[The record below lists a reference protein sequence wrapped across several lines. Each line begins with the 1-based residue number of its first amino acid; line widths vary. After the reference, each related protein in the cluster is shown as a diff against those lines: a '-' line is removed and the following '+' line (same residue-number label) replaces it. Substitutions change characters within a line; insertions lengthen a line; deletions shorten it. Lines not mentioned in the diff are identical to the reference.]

1 MNLLKTVVDDLGKI
15 LKKNGINEAVDIRI
29 SYIDNYDYQIN
40 NLVKH
45 QNHPDIDS
53 IKEEISTSLNSSG
66 LINIFDFAKNLFINI
81 QINAESIIGNL
92 EDVKNNILNDKKESV
107 IIDYG
112 GPNIGKPLHVGH
124 LRPLNI
130 GRSIYLTNKIIGN
143 DIKSDIHLGDWGMP
157 VAQIITYCELEKI
170 SFDELTINMLEE
182 IYPSASKKY
191 SSDDNFKEKSQ
202 ETNKKLSSGEKE
214 VFSDWKKISELTL
227 TSLKETLLILNH
239 DFDYWWGE
247 SSVNELIPDM
257 LRNLENEGKIEKD
270 DGAFISSQITDPRI
284 LITKSDGSYLYIT
297 TDLAT
302 ALLRNKEISHEK
314 VLYVTDNR
322 QKLHFEQLFES
333 LSFFDFPSKEYAH
346 VGFGTIN
353 DSNGN
358 PLKTRDGGN
367 LKLVDLYEQAYNY
380 IQKINSNLSEA
391 DLHCLTNT
399 VLTYSDL
406 ITNRK
411 TDYKFD
417 LEKFTSV
424 SGKTGIYVQ
433 YAQVRANK
441 LVKTLIKDKPSLP
454 IAPTPLGSLDR
465 NLVIN
470 LANIE
475 FHLELSIKNNEPH
488 HLANYLYTISNAFN
502 AFYQDS
508 NIKKIEDTNER
519 NQKILITTLFIEY
532 SHLVMSCLGITP
544 VNKDVTL

>member
-1 MNLLKTVVDDLGKI
+1 MNLLKTVVDDLNEI
-15 LKKNGINEAVDIRI
+15 LKKNGIDEAVDIRI
-29 SYIDNYDYQIN
+29 SNIDNYDYQIN

-45 QNHPDIDS
+45 QNHPNVDS

-157 VAQIITYCELEKI
+157 VAQIITYCELEEI

-182 IYPSASKKY
+182 IYPNASKKY

-257 LRNLENEGKIEKD
+257 LQNLENEGKIEKD
-270 DGAFISSQITDPRI
+270 GGAFISSQITDPRI

-333 LSFFDFPSKEYAH
+333 LSFFDFPTKEYAH

-380 IQKINSNLSEA
+380 IQKINSTLSEA

-441 LVKTLIKDKPSLP
+441 LVKTLSKDRPSLP
-454 IAPTPLGSLDR
+454 ITPTPLGSLDR

-544 VNKDVTL
+544 VNKM

>member
-1 MNLLKTVVDDLGKI
+1 MNLLKTVVDDLNEI
-15 LKKNGINEAVDIRI
+15 LKKNGIDEAVDIRI
-29 SYIDNYDYQIN
+29 SNIDNYDYQIN

-45 QNHPDIDS
+45 QNHPNVDS

-157 VAQIITYCELEKI
+157 VAQIITYCELEEI

-182 IYPSASKKY
+182 IYPNASKKY

-257 LRNLENEGKIEKD
+257 LQNLENEGKIEKD
-270 DGAFISSQITDPRI
+270 GGAFISSQITDPRI

-333 LSFFDFPSKEYAH
+333 LSFFDFPTKEYAH

-367 LKLVDLYEQAYNY
+367 LKLVDLYEQAFNY
-380 IQKINSNLSEA
+380 IQKINSTLSEA

-454 IAPTPLGSLDR
+454 ITPTPLGSLDR

-544 VNKDVTL
+544 VNKM

>member
-1 MNLLKTVVDDLGKI
+1 MNLLKTLLDDLGDI
-15 LKKNGINEAVDIRI
+15 LIKNGIEETIDIRI
-29 SYIDNYDYQIN
+29 SNLDNYDYQIN
-40 NLVKH
+40 NLVKF
-45 QNHPDIDS
+45 QNHPNIET
-53 IKEEISTSLNSSG
+53 IKDEISNSLTLSA
-66 LINIFDFAKNLFINI
+66 LIDVFEFAKNLFINI
-81 QINAESIIGNL
+81 QINAESIVENL
-92 EDVKNNILNDKKESV
+92 ENVKNNIIRNKKESV

-130 GRSIYLTNKIIGN
+130 GRSIYLTNKNIGN

-157 VAQIITYCELEKI
+157 VAQIITYCELEGVD
-170 SFDELTINMLEE
+170 FNQLTIDMLEE
-182 IYPSASKKY
+182 IYPNASKKY
-191 SSDDNFKEKSQ
+191 SADDNFRKKSQ
-202 ETNKKLSSGEKE
+202 DTNKKLSSGEEE
-214 VFSDWKKISELTL
+214 VYSKWKKISKLTL
-227 TSLKETLLILNH
+227 TSLKETLFTLNH

-247 SSVNELIPDM
+247 SSVNDLIPDM
-257 LRNLENEGKIEKD
+257 LQNLESEGKIEKD

-333 LSFFDFPSKEYAH
+333 FSFFDFPPKEYAH

-367 LKLVDLYEQAYNY
+367 LKLVDLYEQAYKY
-380 IQKINSNLSEA
+380 IQKINSTLSEA

-424 SGKTGIYVQ
+424 SGKTGIYIQ

-441 LVKTLIKDKPSLP
+441 LVKNLSENKPSLQ
-454 IAPTPLGSLDR
+454 ITPTPLGTLDR
-465 NLVIN
+465 NLVMA

-475 FHLELSIKNNEPH
+475 FHLELSLKNNEPH
-488 HLANYLYTISNAFN
+488 HLANYLYNISNAFN

-508 NIKKIEDTNER
+508 NIKKIEDADER
-519 NQKILITTLFIEY
+519 NQKIFITTLFIEY

-544 VNKDVTL
+544 VEKM

>member
-1 MNLLKTVVDDLGKI
+1 MNLLKTVVDDLSSI
-15 LKKNGINEAVDIRI
+15 LKKNGIDEVIDMRI
-29 SYIDNYDYQIN
+29 SNLDNYDYQIN

-45 QNHPDIDS
+45 QNHPNVES
-53 IKEEISTSLNSSG
+53 IKEEISNKLTLSE
-66 LINIFDFAKNLFINI
+66 LIDVFDFAKNFFINI

-92 EDVKNNILNDKKESV
+92 EDVKNNVLRDNKESV

-143 DIKSDIHLGDWGMP
+143 DINSDIHLGDWGMP
-157 VAQIITYCELEKI
+157 VAQIIAYCELEGI

-182 IYPSASKKY
+182 IYPNASKKY
-191 SSDDNFKEKSQ
+191 SADDNFKKRSQ

-214 VFSDWKKISELTL
+214 VYSNWKKISELTL
-227 TSLKETLLILNH
+227 TSLKETLLTLNH

-247 SSVNELIPDM
+247 SSVNNLIPDM
-257 LRNLENEGKIEKD
+257 LQSLESDGKIEKD

-302 ALLRNKEISHEK
+302 AVLRNKEISHEK

-333 LSFFDFPSKEYAH
+333 LSFFGFPSKEYAH

-367 LKLVDLYEQAYNY
+367 LKLVDLYEQAFNY
-380 IQKINSNLSEA
+380 IQKINSTLSEA

-433 YAQVRANK
+433 YAQVRAKK
-441 LVKTLIKDKPSLP
+441 LIETLSQQKPTLQIPS
-454 IAPTPLGSLDR
+454 TPLGPLDR
-465 NLVIN
+465 RLIIA

-475 FHLELSIKNNEPH
+475 FHLELSLKNNEPH
-488 HLANYLYTISNAFN
+488 HLANYLYDISNAFN
-502 AFYQDS
+502 TFYQDS
-508 NIKKIEDTNER
+508 NIKKIDDDAER
-519 NQKILITTLFIEY
+519 NQKIFIASLFIEY

-544 VNKDVTL
+544 VEKM

>member
-1 MNLLKTVVDDLGKI
+1 MNLLKTVIDDLDEI
-15 LKKNGINEAVDIRI
+15 LKKNGIDEAVDVRI
-29 SYIDNYDYQIN
+29 SNIDNYDYQIN

-45 QNHPDIDS
+45 QNHPNVNS
-53 IKEEISTSLNSSG
+53 IKEEISTLLDSSG
-66 LINIFDFAKNLFINI
+66 LINIYDFAKNLFINI

-92 EDVKNNILNDKKESV
+92 EDVKNNILKDKKENV

-157 VAQIITYCELEKI
+157 VAQIITYCMLEEI

-182 IYPSASKKY
+182 IYPNASKKY
-191 SSDDNFKEKSQ
+191 SSDNDFKEKSQ

-214 VFSDWKKISELTL
+214 VFSNWKKISELTL

-247 SSVNELIPDM
+247 SSVNNLIPDM
-257 LRNLENEGKIEKD
+257 LQNLENDGKIEKD

-322 QKLHFEQLFES
+322 QKLHFKQLFES

-380 IQKINSNLSEA
+380 IQKINSNLSEV

-454 IAPTPLGSLDR
+454 ITPSPLGSLDR

-475 FHLELSIKNNEPH
+475 FHLELCIKNNEPH

-544 VNKDVTL
+544 VKKM

>member
-1 MNLLKTVVDDLGKI
+1 MNLLKTVVNDLGKI
-15 LKKNGINEAVDIRI
+15 LKKHGIDEAIDIRI
-29 SYIDNYDYQIN
+29 SNLDTYDYQIN
-40 NLVKH
+40 NLVKY
-45 QNHPDIDS
+45 QKHPAVES
-53 IKEEISTSLNSSG
+53 IKEEISNTLTLSE
-66 LINIFDFAKNLFINI
+66 IIDVFDFAKNLFINI

-92 EDVKNNILNDKKESV
+92 EDVKNNVLRDNKESV

-143 DIKSDIHLGDWGMP
+143 DINSDIHLGDWGMP
-157 VAQIITYCELEKI
+157 VAQIITYCELEGI
-170 SFDELTINMLEE
+170 SFDELTITMLEE
-182 IYPSASKKY
+182 IYPNASKKY
-191 SSDDNFKEKSQ
+191 SADDNFKKRSQ

-214 VFSDWKKISELTL
+214 VFSNWEKISELTL
-227 TSLKETLLILNH
+227 TSLKETLLTLNH

-247 SSVNELIPDM
+247 SSVNDLIPDM
-257 LRNLENEGKIEKD
+257 LRSLESEGKIEKD

-302 ALLRNKEISHEK
+302 AILRNRKISHEK

-333 LSFFDFPSKEYAH
+333 LSFFDFPSKEYVH

-367 LKLVDLYEQAYNY
+367 LKLVDLYEQAFNY
-380 IQKINSNLSEA
+380 IQKINSTLSEA

-411 TDYKFD
+411 TDYKYD

-441 LVKTLIKDKPSLP
+441 LVKTLSKDKPSLP
-454 IAPTPLGSLDR
+454 IAPTSLGSLDR
-465 NLVIN
+465 NLIIA

-475 FHLELSIKNNEPH
+475 FHLELSLKNNEPH
-488 HLANYLYTISNAFN
+488 HLANYLYNISNAFN

-508 NIKKIEDTNER
+508 NIKKIGNVNER
-519 NQKILITTLFIEY
+519 NQKIFITALFIEY
-532 SHLVMSCLGITP
+532 SHLVMSCLGIRP
-544 VNKDVTL
+544 VEQM

>member
-1 MNLLKTVVDDLGKI
+1 MNLLKSITDEIYNLLLSK
-15 LKKNGINEAVDIRI
+15 GINELVDLRV
-29 SYIDNYDYQIN
+29 SNIDGYDYQIN
-40 NLVKH
+40 NLVKY
-45 QNHPDIDS
+45 QNYTDINLIKKNISKLLDS
-53 IKEEISTSLNSSG
+53 SNLIESHNFAENQFLN
-66 LINIFDFAKNLFINI
+66 LR
-81 QINAESIIGNL
+81 INAETIIQNL
-92 EDVKNNILNDKKESV
+92 EDVKNNVLKDKKENI

-143 DIKSDIHLGDWGMP
+143 DINSDIHLGDWGMP
-157 VAQIITYCELEKI
+157 VAQIITYCNLEGI

-182 IYPSASKKY
+182 IYPNASKKY
-191 SSDDNFKEKSQ
+191 STDNNFKMKSQ
-202 ETNKKLSSGEKE
+202 ETNKKLSSREKE
-214 VFSDWKKISELTL
+214 TFSNWKKISELTL
-227 TSLKETLLILNH
+227 TSLKETLVNLNH

-247 SSVNELIPDM
+247 SSVNDLIPDM
-257 LRNLENEGKIEKD
+257 LQNLENEGKIEKD
-270 DGAFISSQITDPRI
+270 DGAFISSQMTDPRI

-302 ALLRNKEISHEK
+302 ALLRNKQISHEK

-333 LSFFDFPSKEYAH
+333 FSFFDFPSKEYEH

-380 IQKINSNLSEA
+380 IQEINSTLSET

-399 VLTYSDL
+399 VITYSDL
-406 ITNRK
+406 LTNRK

-433 YAQVRANK
+433 YAQVRAKK
-441 LVKTLIKDKPSLP
+441 LIETLSEEKPTLQIPS
-454 IAPTPLGSLDR
+454 TPLGPLDR
-465 NLVIN
+465 KLIIA

-475 FHLELSIKNNEPH
+475 FHLELSLKNNEPH
-488 HLANYLYTISNAFN
+488 HLANYLYDISNAFN
-502 AFYQDS
+502 TFYQDS
-508 NIKKIEDTNER
+508 NIKKIDDDAER
-519 NQKILITTLFIEY
+519 NQKIFITSLFIEY

-544 VNKDVTL
+544 VEKM

>member
-45 QNHPDIDS
+45 QNHPDVDS
-53 IKEEISTSLNSSG
+53 IKEEISNSLNSSG

-157 VAQIITYCELEKI
+157 VAQIITYCELEEI

-182 IYPSASKKY
+182 IYPNASKKY

-257 LRNLENEGKIEKD
+257 LQNLENEGKIEKD
-270 DGAFISSQITDPRI
+270 GGAFISSQITDPRI

-367 LKLVDLYEQAYNY
+367 LKLVDLYEQAYSY
-380 IQKINSNLSEA
+380 IQKINSTLSEA

-406 ITNRK
+406 LTNRK

-433 YAQVRANK
+433 YAQVRAKK
-441 LVKTLIKDKPSLP
+441 LIENLSEQKPTLQIPS
-454 IAPTPLGSLDR
+454 TPLGPLDR
-465 NLVIN
+465 KLIIA

-475 FHLELSIKNNEPH
+475 FHLELSLKNNEPH
-488 HLANYLYTISNAFN
+488 HLANYLYDISNAFN
-502 AFYQDS
+502 TFYQDS
-508 NIKKIEDTNER
+508 NIKKIDDDAER
-519 NQKILITTLFIEY
+519 NQKIFITSLFIKY

-544 VNKDVTL
+544 VEKM

>member
-1 MNLLKTVVDDLGKI
+1 MNLLKTVVDDLSSI
-15 LKKNGINEAVDIRI
+15 LKKNGIDEVIDMRI
-29 SYIDNYDYQIN
+29 SNLDNYDYQIN

-45 QNHPDIDS
+45 QNHPNVES
-53 IKEEISTSLNSSG
+53 IKEEISNKLTLSE
-66 LINIFDFAKNLFINI
+66 LIDVFDFAKNFFINI

-92 EDVKNNILNDKKESV
+92 EDVKNNVLRDNKESV

-143 DIKSDIHLGDWGMP
+143 DINSDIHLGDWGMP
-157 VAQIITYCELEKI
+157 VAQIIAYCELEGI

-182 IYPSASKKY
+182 IYPNASKKY
-191 SSDDNFKEKSQ
+191 SADDNFKKRSQ

-214 VFSDWKKISELTL
+214 VYSNWKKISELTL
-227 TSLKETLLILNH
+227 TSLKETLLTLNH

-247 SSVNELIPDM
+247 SSVNNLIPDM
-257 LRNLENEGKIEKD
+257 LQSLESDGKIEKD

-302 ALLRNKEISHEK
+302 AVLRNKEISHEK

-333 LSFFDFPSKEYAH
+333 LSFFGFPSKEYAH

-367 LKLVDLYEQAYNY
+367 LKLVDLYEQAFDY
-380 IQKINSNLSEA
+380 IQKINSALSEE

-441 LVKTLIKDKPSLP
+441 LVKTLSKDKPSLP
-454 IAPTPLGSLDR
+454 ITRTPLGSLDR
-465 NLVIN
+465 NLVIA

-475 FHLELSIKNNEPH
+475 FHLELSLKNNEPH
-488 HLANYLYTISNAFN
+488 HLANYLYAISNAFN

-508 NIKKIEDTNER
+508 NIKKIENVNER
-519 NQKILITTLFIEY
+519 NQKIFITALFIEY
-532 SHLVMSCLGITP
+532 SHLVMSCLGIKP
-544 VNKDVTL
+544 VEKM

>member
-1 MNLLKTVVDDLGKI
+1 MNLLKTVVDDLSSI
-15 LKKNGINEAVDIRI
+15 LKKNGIDEVIDMRI
-29 SYIDNYDYQIN
+29 SNLDNYDYQIN

-45 QNHPDIDS
+45 QNHPNVES
-53 IKEEISTSLNSSG
+53 IKEEISNKLTLSE
-66 LINIFDFAKNLFINI
+66 LIDVFDFAKNFFINI

-92 EDVKNNILNDKKESV
+92 EDVKNNVLRDNKESV

-143 DIKSDIHLGDWGMP
+143 DINSDIHLGDWGMP
-157 VAQIITYCELEKI
+157 VAQIIAYCELEGI

-182 IYPSASKKY
+182 IYPNASKKY
-191 SSDDNFKEKSQ
+191 SADDNFKKRSQ

-214 VFSDWKKISELTL
+214 VFSNWKKISELTL
-227 TSLKETLLILNH
+227 TSLKETLLTLNH

-247 SSVNELIPDM
+247 SSVNNLIPDM
-257 LRNLENEGKIEKD
+257 LQSLESDGKIEKD

-302 ALLRNKEISHEK
+302 AVLRNKEISHEK

-333 LSFFDFPSKEYAH
+333 LSFFGFPSKEYAH

-367 LKLVDLYEQAYNY
+367 LKLVDLYEQAFNY
-380 IQKINSNLSEA
+380 IQKINSTLSEA

-406 ITNRK
+406 LTNRK

-441 LVKTLIKDKPSLP
+441 LVKTLSKDKPSLP
-454 IAPTPLGSLDR
+454 ITRTPLGSLDR
-465 NLVIN
+465 NLVIA

-475 FHLELSIKNNEPH
+475 FHLELSLKNNEPH
-488 HLANYLYTISNAFN
+488 HLANYLYAISNAFN

-508 NIKKIEDTNER
+508 NIKKIENVNER
-519 NQKILITTLFIEY
+519 NQKIFITALFIEY
-532 SHLVMSCLGITP
+532 SHLVMSCLGIKP
-544 VNKDVTL
+544 VEKM

>member
-1 MNLLKTVVDDLGKI
+1 MNLLKKVVDDLGNI
-15 LKKNGINEAVDIRI
+15 LKKNGIDEVIDIRI
-29 SYIDNYDYQIN
+29 SNLENYDYQIN
-40 NLVKH
+40 NLVKY
-45 QNHPDIDS
+45 QNHHNIES
-53 IKEEISTSLNSSG
+53 IKKEISSSLTTSG
-66 LINIFDFAKNLFINI
+66 LIDVFNFAKNLFINI
-81 QINAESIIGNL
+81 QINAESIIIKL
-92 EDVKNNILNDKKESV
+92 EDVKNNILRENKEGI

-143 DIKSDIHLGDWGMP
+143 DINSDIHLGDWGMP
-157 VAQIITYCELEKI
+157 VAQIITYCDLEEI
-170 SFDELTINMLEE
+170 IFDELTINMLEE
-182 IYPSASKKY
+182 IYPNASKKY
-191 SSDDNFKEKSQ
+191 SSDDDFKKKSQ
-202 ETNKKLSSGEKE
+202 ETNKKLSSGDKE
-214 VFSDWKKISELTL
+214 VFSKWEIISKLTL
-227 TSLKETLLILNH
+227 ASLKETLSTLNH
-239 DFDYWWGE
+239 EFDYWWGE
-247 SSVNELIPDM
+247 SSVNDLIPDM
-257 LRNLENEGKIEKD
+257 LKNLESEGKIEKD

-302 ALLRNKEISHEK
+302 VILRNKEISHEK

-333 LSFFDFPSKEYAH
+333 LSFFDFPSKTYAH

-367 LKLVDLYEQAYNY
+367 LKLVDLYDQAYNY

-441 LVKTLIKDKPSLP
+441 LVKTIIKDEPSLS
-454 IAPTPLGSLDR
+454 ITPTPLGSLDR

-508 NIKKIEDTNER
+508 NIKKIEDSNER

-544 VNKDVTL
+544 VKEM

>member
-1 MNLLKTVVDDLGKI
+1 MNLLKTVVDDLGII
-15 LKKNGINEAVDIRI
+15 LKKNGIDEVIDMRI
-29 SYIDNYDYQIN
+29 SSLDNYDYQIN

-45 QNHPDIDS
+45 QNHPNVES
-53 IKEEISTSLNSSG
+53 IKEEMSNKLTLSK
-66 LINIFDFAKNLFINI
+66 LIDVFDFAKNLFINI

-92 EDVKNNILNDKKESV
+92 EDVKKNVLRDNKESV

-130 GRSIYLTNKIIGN
+130 GRSIYLTNKVIGN
-143 DIKSDIHLGDWGMP
+143 DINSDIHLGDWGMP
-157 VAQIITYCELEKI
+157 VAQIIAYCELEGI

-182 IYPSASKKY
+182 IYPNASKKY
-191 SSDDNFKEKSQ
+191 SADDNFKKRSQ

-214 VFSDWKKISELTL
+214 VFSNWKKISKLTL
-227 TSLKETLLILNH
+227 TSLKETLLTLNH

-247 SSVNELIPDM
+247 SSVNNLIPDM
-257 LRNLENEGKIEKD
+257 LQSLESDGKIEKD

-302 ALLRNKEISHEK
+302 AVLRNKEISHEK

-333 LSFFDFPSKEYAH
+333 LSFFGFPSKEYAH

-367 LKLVDLYEQAYNY
+367 LKLVNLYEQAFNY
-380 IQKINSNLSEA
+380 IQKINSTLSEA

-433 YAQVRANK
+433 YAQVRAKK
-441 LVKTLIKDKPSLP
+441 LIETLSEQKPTLQIPS
-454 IAPTPLGSLDR
+454 TPLGPLDR
-465 NLVIN
+465 RLIIT

-475 FHLELSIKNNEPH
+475 FHLELSLKNNEPH
-488 HLANYLYTISNAFN
+488 HLANYLYDISNAFN
-502 AFYQDS
+502 TFYQDS
-508 NIKKIEDTNER
+508 NIKKIDDDAER
-519 NQKILITTLFIEY
+519 NQKIFITSLFIEY

-544 VNKDVTL
+544 VEKM

>member
-1 MNLLKTVVDDLGKI
+1 MNLLKTVVDDLGEI

-45 QNHPDIDS
+45 QNHPDVDS

-92 EDVKNNILNDKKESV
+92 EDVKNNILKDKKESV

-214 VFSDWKKISELTL
+214 VFSNWKKISELTL
-227 TSLKETLLILNH
+227 TALKETLLILNH

-257 LRNLENEGKIEKD
+257 LQNLENEGKIEKD
-270 DGAFISSQITDPRI
+270 GGAFISSQITDPRI

-367 LKLVDLYEQAYNY
+367 LKLVDLYEQAFNY
-380 IQKINSNLSEA
+380 IQKINSTLSEA

-544 VNKDVTL
+544 VKKM

>member
-1 MNLLKTVVDDLGKI
+1 MNLLKTLVDDLGDI
-15 LKKNGINEAVDIRI
+15 LIKNGIEETIDIRI
-29 SYIDNYDYQIN
+29 SNLDNYDYQIN
-40 NLVKH
+40 NLVKF
-45 QNHPDIDS
+45 QNHPNIET
-53 IKEEISTSLNSSG
+53 IKDEISNSLTLSV
-66 LINIFDFAKNLFINI
+66 LIHVFEFAKNLFINI
-81 QINAESIIGNL
+81 QINAESIVENL
-92 EDVKNNILNDKKESV
+92 EDVKNNLLRDQKEKV

-157 VAQIITYCELEKI
+157 VAQIITYCELEGLD
-170 SFDELTINMLEE
+170 FDELTIDMLEE
-182 IYPSASKKY
+182 IYPNASKKY
-191 SSDDNFKEKSQ
+191 STDDNFRKKSQ

-214 VFSDWKKISELTL
+214 VYDEWKKISKLTL
-227 TSLKETLLILNH
+227 TSLKETLLTLNH

-247 SSVNELIPDM
+247 SSVNDLIPGM
-257 LRNLENEGKIEKD
+257 LQNLESEGKIEKD
-270 DGAFISSQITDPRI
+270 DGAFISSQITEPRI

-302 ALLRNKEISHEK
+302 ALLRNKEIPHEK

-333 LSFFDFPSKEYAH
+333 LLFFSFPSKKYAH

-353 DSNGN
+353 DTNGN

-367 LKLVDLYEQAYNY
+367 LKLVDLYQQAFNY
-380 IQKINSNLSEA
+380 IQKINSTLSES

-424 SGKTGIYVQ
+424 SGKTGIYIQ

-441 LVKTLIKDKPSLP
+441 LVKNLSENKPSLQITP
-454 IAPTPLGSLDR
+454 MPLGTLDR
-465 NLVIN
+465 NLVMA

-475 FHLELSIKNNEPH
+475 FHLELSLKNNEPH
-488 HLANYLYTISNAFN
+488 HLANYLYNISSAFN

-508 NIKKIEDTNER
+508 NIKKIEDANER
-519 NQKILITTLFIEY
+519 NQKIFITALFVEY
-532 SHLVMSCLGITP
+532 SHLVMSCLGIKP
-544 VNKDVTL
+544 VEKM

>member
-1 MNLLKTVVDDLGKI
+1 MNLLKKVVDDLGNI
-15 LKKNGINEAVDIRI
+15 LKKNGIDEVIDIRI
-29 SYIDNYDYQIN
+29 SNLENYDYQIN
-40 NLVKH
+40 NLVKY
-45 QNHPDIDS
+45 QNHHNIDS
-53 IKEEISTSLNSSG
+53 IKKEISSSLTTSG
-66 LINIFDFAKNLFINI
+66 LIDVFDFAKNLFINI
-81 QINAESIIGNL
+81 QINAESIIIKL
-92 EDVKNNILNDKKESV
+92 EDVKNNILRENKEGI

-143 DIKSDIHLGDWGMP
+143 DINSDIHLGDWGMP
-157 VAQIITYCELEKI
+157 VAQIITYCDLEEI
-170 SFDELTINMLEE
+170 IFDELTINMLEE
-182 IYPSASKKY
+182 IYPNASKKY
-191 SSDDNFKEKSQ
+191 SSDDDFKKKSQ
-202 ETNKKLSSGEKE
+202 ETNKKLSSGDKE
-214 VFSDWKKISELTL
+214 VFSKWETISKLTL
-227 TSLKETLLILNH
+227 ASLKETLSTLNH
-239 DFDYWWGE
+239 EFDYWWGE
-247 SSVNELIPDM
+247 SSVNDLIPDM
-257 LRNLENEGKIEKD
+257 LKNLESEGKIEKD

-302 ALLRNKEISHEK
+302 VILRNKEISHEK

-333 LSFFDFPSKEYAH
+333 LSFFDFPSKTYAH

-367 LKLVDLYEQAYNY
+367 LQLVDLYEQAFNY
-380 IQKINSNLSEA
+380 IQKINSTLSKA

-441 LVKTLIKDKPSLP
+441 LVKTLIKNKPSLP
-454 IAPTPLGSLDR
+454 ITPTPLGSLDR

-508 NIKKIEDTNER
+508 NIKKLEDTNER

-544 VNKDVTL
+544 VKKM

>member
-1 MNLLKTVVDDLGKI
+1 MNLLKTVIDDLGEI
-15 LKKNGINEAVDIRI
+15 LKKNGIDETVDIRI
-29 SYIDNYDYQIN
+29 SNIDNYDYQIN

-45 QNHPDIDS
+45 QNHPNVDS
-53 IKEEISTSLNSSG
+53 IKEEISASLNSSG
-66 LINIFDFAKNLFINI
+66 LINNFDFAKNLFINI

-92 EDVKNNILNDKKESV
+92 KDVKNNILKDKKESV

-247 SSVNELIPDM
+247 SSVNDLIPDM
-257 LRNLENEGKIEKD
+257 LQNLENEGKIEKD

-367 LKLVDLYEQAYNY
+367 LKLVDLYDQAYNY

-441 LVKTLIKDKPSLP
+441 LVKTLIKDEPSLS
-454 IAPTPLGSLDR
+454 ITPTPLGSLDR

-508 NIKKIEDTNER
+508 NIKKIEDSNER

-544 VNKDVTL
+544 VKEM

>member
-1 MNLLKTVVDDLGKI
+1 MNLLKTVVNDLGNI
-15 LKKNGINEAVDIRI
+15 LKKNDIDEVIDIRI
-29 SYIDNYDYQIN
+29 SNLDKYDYQIN
-40 NLVKH
+40 NLVKY
-45 QNHPDIDS
+45 QNHPDVES
-53 IKEEISTSLNSSG
+53 IKEEISNTLTLSG
-66 LINIFDFAKNLFINI
+66 LIDVFDFAKNLFINI
-81 QINAESIIGNL
+81 HINAESIIENL
-92 EDVKNNILNDKKESV
+92 QDVKNNVLRDNKESV

-143 DIKSDIHLGDWGMP
+143 DITSDIHLGDWGMP
-157 VAQIITYCELEKI
+157 VAQIITYCELEGI

-182 IYPSASKKY
+182 IYPNASKKY
-191 SSDDNFKEKSQ
+191 STDDNFKKRSQ

-214 VFSDWKKISELTL
+214 VFSNWKKISELTL

-247 SSVNELIPDM
+247 SSVNDLIPDM
-257 LRNLENEGKIEKD
+257 LQSLESEGRIEKD

-302 ALLRNKEISHEK
+302 AILRNKEISHEK

-322 QKLHFEQLFES
+322 QKLHFEQLFKS

-353 DSNGN
+353 DPNGN

-367 LKLVDLYEQAYNY
+367 LKLVDLYEQAFNY
-380 IQKINSNLSEA
+380 IQKINSTLSES

-441 LVKTLIKDKPSLP
+441 LVKTLSKDKPSLP
-454 IAPTPLGSLDR
+454 ITPPPLETLDR
-465 NLVIN
+465 NLVIA

-475 FHLELSIKNNEPH
+475 FHLELSLKNNEPH
-488 HLANYLYTISNAFN
+488 HLANYLYDISNAFN

-508 NIKKIEDTNER
+508 NIKKIENVDEKK
-519 NQKILITTLFIEY
+519 QKIFITTLFIEY
-532 SHLVMSCLGITP
+532 SHLVMSCLGIKP
-544 VNKDVTL
+544 VEKM

>member
-1 MNLLKTVVDDLGKI
+1 MNLLITVVDDLGII
-15 LKKNGINEAVDIRI
+15 LEKNGIDEVIDIRI
-29 SYIDNYDYQIN
+29 TNLDNYDYQIN
-40 NLVKH
+40 NLVKY
-45 QNHPDIDS
+45 QNHPDVMG
-53 IKEEISTSLNSSG
+53 IKEEISNSLTLSI
-66 LINIFDFAKNLFINI
+66 LIDTFEFAKNLFINI
-81 QINAESIIGNL
+81 QINAESIIENL
-92 EDVKNNILNDKKESV
+92 ENVKNNILRDKKESI

-130 GRSIYLTNKIIGN
+130 GRSIYLVNQIIGN
-143 DIKSDIHLGDWGMP
+143 DINSDIHLGDWGMP
-157 VAQIITYCELEKI
+157 VAQIITYCDLEGVN
-170 SFDELTINMLEE
+170 FDELTINMLEE
-182 IYPSASKKY
+182 IYPNASKKY
-191 SSDDNFKEKSQ
+191 SADDDFKKKSQ
-202 ETNKKLSSGEKE
+202 ETNKKLSSGEEE
-214 VFSDWKKISELTL
+214 VFSKWKMISKLTL
-227 TSLKETLLILNH
+227 TSLKETLSTLNH

-247 SSVNELIPDM
+247 SSVNDLIPDM
-257 LRNLENEGKIEKD
+257 LQNLESEGKIEKD
-270 DGAFISSQITDPRI
+270 AGAFISSQITDPRI

-302 ALLRNKEISHEK
+302 ALLRNKEIPHEK

-333 LSFFDFPSKEYAH
+333 FSFFKFPSKKYEH

-353 DSNGN
+353 DSKGN

-367 LKLVDLYEQAYNY
+367 LKLVDLYRQTFNY
-380 IQKINSNLSEA
+380 IQNINDTLSDA

-441 LVKTLIKDKPSLP
+441 LVQTLSEDKPSLQ
-454 IAPTPLGSLDR
+454 IRPTTLGSSDR
-465 NLVIN
+465 NLVMA

-475 FHLELSIKNNEPH
+475 FHLELSLKNNEPH

-502 AFYQDS
+502 SFYQDT
-508 NIKKIEDTNER
+508 NIKKIQDTDER
-519 NQKILITTLFIEY
+519 NQKIFITALFIEY

-544 VNKDVTL
+544 VEKM

>member
-1 MNLLKTVVDDLGKI
+1 MNLLKTVLDDLDNI
-15 LKKNGINEAVDIRI
+15 LKKNDIDEVIDIRI
-29 SYIDNYDYQIN
+29 SNLDNYDYQVN

-45 QNHPDIDS
+45 QNHPNVES
-53 IKEEISTSLNSSG
+53 IKKEISNTLTLSG
-66 LINIFDFAKNLFINI
+66 LIDVFDIAKNLFINI
-81 QINAESIIGNL
+81 HINAESIIENL
-92 EDVKNNILNDKKESV
+92 QDVKNNVLRDSKESV

-143 DIKSDIHLGDWGMP
+143 DINSDIHLGDWGMP
-157 VAQIITYCELEKI
+157 VAQIITYCELEGI

-182 IYPSASKKY
+182 IYPNASKKY
-191 SSDDNFKEKSQ
+191 SADDNFKEKSQ

-214 VFSDWKKISELTL
+214 VFSNWKKISELTL

-247 SSVNELIPDM
+247 SSVNDLIPDM
-257 LRNLENEGKIEKD
+257 LQSLESEGKIEKD

-333 LSFFDFPSKEYAH
+333 LSFFNFPSKEYAH

-380 IQKINSNLSEA
+380 IQEINSTLSET

-406 ITNRK
+406 LTNRK

-433 YAQVRANK
+433 YAQVRAKK
-441 LVKTLIKDKPSLP
+441 LIETLSEQKPTLQIPS
-454 IAPTPLGSLDR
+454 TPLGPLDR
-465 NLVIN
+465 KLILA

-475 FHLELSIKNNEPH
+475 FHLELSLKNNEPH
-488 HLANYLYTISNAFN
+488 HLANYLYEISNAFN
-502 AFYQDS
+502 TFYQDS
-508 NIKKIEDTNER
+508 NIKKIDNDTER
-519 NQKILITTLFIEY
+519 NQKIFITSLFIEY

-544 VNKDVTL
+544 VEKM

>member
-1 MNLLKTVVDDLGKI
+1 MNLLKTVVDDLSEI
-15 LKKNGINEAVDIRI
+15 LKRNGIDEAVDIRI
-29 SYIDNYDYQIN
+29 SNIDNYDYQIN
-40 NLVKH
+40 NLVKY
-45 QNHPDIDS
+45 QNHPNVDS
-53 IKEEISTSLNSSG
+53 IKEEISNSLNSSG

-81 QINAESIIGNL
+81 QINAESIIGSL
-92 EDVKNNILNDKKESV
+92 EDVKNNVLKDKKESV

-143 DIKSDIHLGDWGMP
+143 DINSDIHLGDWGMP
-157 VAQIITYCELEKI
+157 VAQIITYCDVEGV

-182 IYPSASKKY
+182 IYPNASKKY
-191 SSDDNFKEKSQ
+191 STDDSFKKKSQ

-214 VFSDWKKISELTL
+214 VFSKWEKISKLTL
-227 TSLKETLLILNH
+227 ASLKETLLTLNH

-247 SSVNELIPDM
+247 SSVNDLIPDM
-257 LRNLENEGKIEKD
+257 LKTLESEGKIEKD
-270 DGAFISSQITDPRI
+270 GGAFISSQITDPRI

-302 ALLRNKEISHEK
+302 AVLRNKEISHEK

-367 LKLVDLYEQAYNY
+367 LKLVDLYEQAFNY
-380 IQKINSNLSEA
+380 IQKINSTLSKA

-441 LVKTLIKDKPSLP
+441 LVKNLNKNKTPLP
-454 IAPTPLGSLDR
+454 VTPTPLGSLDR
-465 NLVIN
+465 NLVIA

-475 FHLELSIKNNEPH
+475 FHLELSLKNNEPH

-502 AFYQDS
+502 VFYQDS
-508 NIKKIEDTNER
+508 NIKKIEETNER

-544 VNKDVTL
+544 VKKM

>member
-1 MNLLKTVVDDLGKI
+1 MNLLKTVVDDLGNI
-15 LKKNGINEAVDIRI
+15 LKKNDIDEVIDIRI
-29 SYIDNYDYQIN
+29 SNLDNYDYQIN

-45 QNHPDIDS
+45 QNHPNVES
-53 IKEEISTSLNSSG
+53 IKEEISNTLTLSG
-66 LINIFDFAKNLFINI
+66 LIDVFDFAKNLFINI
-81 QINAESIIGNL
+81 HINAESIIENL
-92 EDVKNNILNDKKESV
+92 QDVKNNVLRDNKESV

-143 DIKSDIHLGDWGMP
+143 DINSDIHLGDWGMP
-157 VAQIITYCELEKI
+157 VAQIITYCDLEGI

-182 IYPSASKKY
+182 IYPNASKKY
-191 SSDDNFKEKSQ
+191 SADDNFKKRSQ

-214 VFSDWKKISELTL
+214 VFSNWKKISELTL

-247 SSVNELIPDM
+247 SSVNDLIPDM
-257 LRNLENEGKIEKD
+257 LENLESGGKIEKD

-302 ALLRNKEISHEK
+302 ALLRNKQISHEK

-380 IQKINSNLSEA
+380 IQEINSTLSET

-406 ITNRK
+406 LTNRK

-433 YAQVRANK
+433 YAQVRAKK
-441 LVKTLIKDKPSLP
+441 LIETLSEQKPKLQIPS
-454 IAPTPLGSLDR
+454 TPLGPLDR
-465 NLVIN
+465 KLIIA

-475 FHLELSIKNNEPH
+475 FHLELSLKNNEPH
-488 HLANYLYTISNAFN
+488 HLANYLYDISNAFN
-502 AFYQDS
+502 TFYQDS
-508 NIKKIEDTNER
+508 NIKKIDDDAER
-519 NQKILITTLFIEY
+519 NQKIFITSLFIEY

-544 VNKDVTL
+544 VEKM

>member
-1 MNLLKTVVDDLGKI
+1 MNLLKKVVDDLGNI
-15 LKKNGINEAVDIRI
+15 LKKNGIDEVIDIRI
-29 SYIDNYDYQIN
+29 SNLENYDYQIN
-40 NLVKH
+40 NLVKY
-45 QNHPDIDS
+45 QNHHNIES
-53 IKEEISTSLNSSG
+53 IKKEISSSLTTSG
-66 LINIFDFAKNLFINI
+66 LIDVFDFAKNLFINI
-81 QINAESIIGNL
+81 QINAESIIIKL
-92 EDVKNNILNDKKESV
+92 EDVKNNILRENKEGI

-143 DIKSDIHLGDWGMP
+143 DINSDIHLGDWGMP
-157 VAQIITYCELEKI
+157 VAQIITYCDLEEI
-170 SFDELTINMLEE
+170 IFDELTINMLEE
-182 IYPSASKKY
+182 IYPNASKKY
-191 SSDDNFKEKSQ
+191 SSDDDFKKKSQ
-202 ETNKKLSSGEKE
+202 ETNKKLSSGDKE
-214 VFSDWKKISELTL
+214 VFSKWETISKLTL
-227 TSLKETLLILNH
+227 ASLKETLSTLNH
-239 DFDYWWGE
+239 EFDYWWGE
-247 SSVNELIPDM
+247 SSVNDLIPDM
-257 LRNLENEGKIEKD
+257 LKNLESEGKIEKD

-302 ALLRNKEISHEK
+302 VILRNKEISHEK

-333 LSFFDFPSKEYAH
+333 LSFFDFPSKTYAH

-367 LKLVDLYEQAYNY
+367 LQLVDLYEQAFNY
-380 IQKINSNLSEA
+380 VQKINSTLSKA

-441 LVKTLIKDKPSLP
+441 LVKTLSKDKPSLP
-454 IAPTPLGSLDR
+454 ITPTRLGALDR

-475 FHLELSIKNNEPH
+475 FHLELSLKNNEPH

-508 NIKKIEDTNER
+508 NIKKIEDINER

-532 SHLVMSCLGITP
+532 SHLVMSCLGIAP
-544 VNKDVTL
+544 VKKM

>member
-1 MNLLKTVVDDLGKI
+1 MNLLKTVIDDLGEI
-15 LKKNGINEAVDIRI
+15 LKKNGIDETVDIRI
-29 SYIDNYDYQIN
+29 SNIDNYDYQIN

-45 QNHPDIDS
+45 QNHPNVDS

-66 LINIFDFAKNLFINI
+66 LINNFDFAKNLFINI

-92 EDVKNNILNDKKESV
+92 EDVKTNILKDKKESV

-191 SSDDNFKEKSQ
+191 SSDDDFKEKSQ

-247 SSVNELIPDM
+247 SSVNDLIPDM
-257 LRNLENEGKIEKD
+257 LQNLENEGKIEKD

-333 LSFFDFPSKEYAH
+333 LSFFDFLSKEYAH

-380 IQKINSNLSEA
+380 IQEINSTLSET

-406 ITNRK
+406 LTNRK

-433 YAQVRANK
+433 YAQVRAKK
-441 LVKTLIKDKPSLP
+441 LIETLSEQKPTLQIPS
-454 IAPTPLGSLDR
+454 TPLGPLDR
-465 NLVIN
+465 KLIIA

-475 FHLELSIKNNEPH
+475 FHLELSLKNNEPH
-488 HLANYLYTISNAFN
+488 HLANYLYDISNAFN
-502 AFYQDS
+502 TFYQDS
-508 NIKKIEDTNER
+508 NIKKIDDYAER
-519 NQKILITTLFIEY
+519 NQKIFITSLFIEY

-544 VNKDVTL
+544 VKKM

>member
-1 MNLLKTVVDDLGKI
+1 MNLLKTVVDDLSSI
-15 LKKNGINEAVDIRI
+15 LKKNGIDEVIDMRI
-29 SYIDNYDYQIN
+29 SNLDNYDYQIN

-45 QNHPDIDS
+45 QNHPNVES
-53 IKEEISTSLNSSG
+53 IKEEISNKLTLSE
-66 LINIFDFAKNLFINI
+66 LIDVFDFAKNLFINI

-92 EDVKNNILNDKKESV
+92 EDVKNNVLMDNKESV

-143 DIKSDIHLGDWGMP
+143 DINSDIHLGDWGMP
-157 VAQIITYCELEKI
+157 VAQIIAYCELEGI

-182 IYPSASKKY
+182 IYPNASKKY
-191 SSDDNFKEKSQ
+191 SADDNFKKRSQ

-214 VFSDWKKISELTL
+214 VYSNWKKISELTL
-227 TSLKETLLILNH
+227 TSLKETLLTLNH

-247 SSVNELIPDM
+247 SSVNNLIPDM
-257 LRNLENEGKIEKD
+257 LQSLESNGKIEKD

-302 ALLRNKEISHEK
+302 AVLRNKEISHEK

-333 LSFFDFPSKEYAH
+333 LSFFGFPSKEYAH

-367 LKLVDLYEQAYNY
+367 LKLVDLYEQAFDY
-380 IQKINSNLSEA
+380 IQKINSTLSEA

-441 LVKTLIKDKPSLP
+441 LVKTLSKDKPSLP
-454 IAPTPLGSLDR
+454 ITRTPLGSLDR
-465 NLVIN
+465 NLVIA

-475 FHLELSIKNNEPH
+475 FHLELSLKNNEPH
-488 HLANYLYTISNAFN
+488 HLANYLYAISNAFN

-508 NIKKIEDTNER
+508 NIKKIENVNER
-519 NQKILITTLFIEY
+519 NQKIFITALFIEY
-532 SHLVMSCLGITP
+532 SHLVMSCLGIKP
-544 VNKDVTL
+544 VEKM

>member
-1 MNLLKTVVDDLGKI
+1 MNLLKTVVNDLGKI
-15 LKKNGINEAVDIRI
+15 LKKHGIDEAIDIRI
-29 SYIDNYDYQIN
+29 SNLDTYDYQIN
-40 NLVKH
+40 NLVKY
-45 QNHPDIDS
+45 QKHPTVES
-53 IKEEISTSLNSSG
+53 IKEEISNTLTLSE
-66 LINIFDFAKNLFINI
+66 LIDVFDFAKNLFINI

-92 EDVKNNILNDKKESV
+92 EDVKNNVLRDNKESV

-130 GRSIYLTNKIIGN
+130 GRSIYLTNKITGN
-143 DIKSDIHLGDWGMP
+143 DINSDIHLGDWGMP
-157 VAQIITYCELEKI
+157 VAQIITYCELEGI
-170 SFDELTINMLEE
+170 SFDELTITMLEE
-182 IYPSASKKY
+182 IYPNASKKY
-191 SSDDNFKEKSQ
+191 SADDNFKKRSQ

-214 VFSDWKKISELTL
+214 VFSNWEKISELTL
-227 TSLKETLLILNH
+227 TSLKETLLTLNH

-247 SSVNELIPDM
+247 SSVNDLIPDM
-257 LRNLENEGKIEKD
+257 LRSLESEGKIEKD

-302 ALLRNKEISHEK
+302 AILRNRKISHEK

-333 LSFFDFPSKEYAH
+333 LSFFDFPSKEYVH

-367 LKLVDLYEQAYNY
+367 LKLVDLYEQAFNY
-380 IQKINSNLSEA
+380 IQKINSTLSEA

-411 TDYKFD
+411 TDYKYD

-441 LVKTLIKDKPSLP
+441 LVKTLSKDKPSLP
-454 IAPTPLGSLDR
+454 IAPTSLGSLDR
-465 NLVIN
+465 NLIIA

-475 FHLELSIKNNEPH
+475 FHLELSLKNNEPH
-488 HLANYLYTISNAFN
+488 HLANYLYNISNAFN

-508 NIKKIEDTNER
+508 NIKKIGNVNER
-519 NQKILITTLFIEY
+519 NQKIFITALFIEY
-532 SHLVMSCLGITP
+532 SHLVMSCLGIRP
-544 VNKDVTL
+544 VEKM

>member
-1 MNLLKTVVDDLGKI
+1 
-15 LKKNGINEAVDIRI
+15 
-29 SYIDNYDYQIN
+29 
-40 NLVKH
+40 
-45 QNHPDIDS
+45 
-53 IKEEISTSLNSSG
+53 
-66 LINIFDFAKNLFINI
+66 
-81 QINAESIIGNL
+81 
-92 EDVKNNILNDKKESV
+92 
-107 IIDYG
+107 
-112 GPNIGKPLHVGH
+112 
-124 LRPLNI
+124 
-130 GRSIYLTNKIIGN
+130 
-143 DIKSDIHLGDWGMP
+143 
-157 VAQIITYCELEKI
+157 
-170 SFDELTINMLEE
+170 ML
-182 IYPSASKKY
+182 
-191 SSDDNFKEKSQ
+191 Q
-202 ETNKKLSSGEKE
+202 
-214 VFSDWKKISELTL
+214 
-227 TSLKETLLILNH
+227 
-239 DFDYWWGE
+239 
-247 SSVNELIPDM
+247 
-257 LRNLENEGKIEKD
+257 NLENEGKIEKD

-346 VGFGTIN
+346 VSFGTIN

-367 LKLVDLYEQAYNY
+367 LKLVDLYDQAYNY

-433 YAQVRANK
+433 YAQVRAKK
-441 LVKTLIKDKPSLP
+441 LIETLKEQKPTLQIPS
-454 IAPTPLGSLDR
+454 TPLGPLDR
-465 NLVIN
+465 KLIIA

-475 FHLELSIKNNEPH
+475 FHLELSLKNNEPH
-488 HLANYLYTISNAFN
+488 HLANYLYDISNAFN
-502 AFYQDS
+502 TFYQDS
-508 NIKKIEDTNER
+508 NIKKIDDDAER
-519 NQKILITTLFIEY
+519 NQKIFITSLFIEY

-544 VNKDVTL
+544 VEKM

>member
-1 MNLLKTVVDDLGKI
+1 MNLLKSITDEIYNLLLSK
-15 LKKNGINEAVDIRI
+15 GINELVDLRV
-29 SYIDNYDYQIN
+29 SNIDGYDYQIN
-40 NLVKH
+40 NLVKY
-45 QNHPDIDS
+45 QNYTDINLIKKNISKLLDS
-53 IKEEISTSLNSSG
+53 SNLIESHNFAENQFLN
-66 LINIFDFAKNLFINI
+66 LR
-81 QINAESIIGNL
+81 INAETIIQNL
-92 EDVKNNILNDKKESV
+92 EDVKNNVLKDKKENI

-143 DIKSDIHLGDWGMP
+143 DINSDIHLGDWGMP
-157 VAQIITYCELEKI
+157 VAQIITYCNLEGI

-182 IYPSASKKY
+182 IYPNASKKY
-191 SSDDNFKEKSQ
+191 STDNNFKMKSQ

-214 VFSDWKKISELTL
+214 VFSNWKKISELTL
-227 TSLKETLLILNH
+227 TSLKETLVNLNH

-247 SSVNELIPDM
+247 SSVNDLIPDM
-257 LRNLENEGKIEKD
+257 LQNLENEGKIEKD
-270 DGAFISSQITDPRI
+270 GGAFISSQMTDPRI

-333 LSFFDFPSKEYAH
+333 LSFFEFPSKEYAH

-367 LKLVDLYEQAYNY
+367 LKLVDLYKQAHNY
-380 IQKINSNLSEA
+380 IQKINSALSET

-411 TDYKFD
+411 TDYRFD

-441 LVKTLIKDKPSLP
+441 LVETLSDQKPTLQIPPS
-454 IAPTPLGSLDR
+454 PLGPLDR
-465 NLVIN
+465 KLTIA

-475 FHLELSIKNNEPH
+475 FHLELSLKNNEPH
-488 HLANYLYTISNAFN
+488 HLANYLYDISNAFN
-502 AFYQDS
+502 TFYQDS
-508 NIKKIEDTNER
+508 NIKKIEDIAER
-519 NQKILITTLFIEY
+519 NQKVFITSLFIEY

-544 VNKDVTL
+544 VEKM